1 MIRSET
7 SARPIPLLQDVSF
20 SRLDSPITGVYSKM
34 SCQIRFASKSLVA
47 IVESAHERSGV
58 DIVACANVVVVVDK
72 LFGQFSQSG
81 KVIAGRVMIRFI
93 DIVNDGEVREGCKN
107 RVSKS
112 IGGRRMRRGG

>member
-1 MIRSET
+1 MVRSET
-7 SARPIPLLQDVSF
+7 SARPIALLQDVSS

-47 IVESAHERSGV
+47 IVESAHERPGV
-58 DIVACANVVVVVDK
+58 DIVACTNVIVVVNK

-81 KVIAGRVMIRFI
+81 KVIAGRVVVRII
-93 DIVNDGEVREGCKN
+93 DIVNDGEFGEGCEN